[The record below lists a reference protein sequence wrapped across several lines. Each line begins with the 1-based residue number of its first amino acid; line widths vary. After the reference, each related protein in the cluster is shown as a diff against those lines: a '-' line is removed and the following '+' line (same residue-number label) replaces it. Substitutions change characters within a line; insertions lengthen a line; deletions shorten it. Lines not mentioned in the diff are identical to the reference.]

1 MSLAPCFVLI
11 KTDFTQAIFKLY
23 GAQDDLDL
31 LILMCLF
38 PKGWDYR
45 PATIPS
51 RETIYCSINTGSGPD
66 LNKVQL
72 AEPAAS
78 L

>member
-38 PKGWDYR
+38 PKGWDY
-45 PATIPS
+45 S
-51 RETIYCSINTGSGPD
+51 HVVLWWYCDKCTY
-66 LNKVQL
+66 
-72 AEPAAS
+72 S